1 MTSAI
6 EFDEKLVDTLRSI
19 TTVGIHNA
27 VRGFSGLLG
36 HKLEFGDPDVRVVPL
51 TRIPMMVGGPE
62 TEAVG
67 IYLRAEGD
75 FNAQIMMILPLEK
88 AFELVDLL
96 MEQPEGT
103 TTFLGSLERSAL
115 GEVGNMTGTFFMN
128 AVANAL
134 GREIRPTPP
143 AVMVDMVGAILD
155 IIVATTGG
163 VSDHVLLIQT
173 CFKDG
178 SRSVLTDFWVIP
190 DAQSLQALKQAEKRE

>member
-1 MTSAI
+1 MTTKI

-19 TTVGIHNA
+19 TTIGIHNA

-36 HKLEFGDPDVRVVPL
+36 HKLEFGDPDVKVVPL
-51 TRIPMMVGGPE
+51 TQIPMMVGGPE
-62 TEAVG
+62 NEAVG

-88 AFELVDLL
+88 AFQLVDLL
-96 MEQPEGT
+96 MEQPEGST
-103 TTFLGSLERSAL
+103 AFLGSLERSAL

-128 AVANAL
+128 AVANVL

-163 VSDHVLLIQT
+163 VSDQVLLIQT
-173 CFKDG
+173 YFKDG

-190 DAQSLQALKQAEKRE
+190 DAQSLQALRQVENKE

>member
-1 MTSAI
+1 MATVI
-6 EFDEKLVDTLRSI
+6 EFDDKLVETLRSI
-19 TTVGIHNA
+19 TSIGIHNA

-36 HKLEFGDPDVRVVPL
+36 HKLEFHEPEVSVVPL
-51 TRIPMMVGGPE
+51 TRIPMIVGGPE
-62 TEAVG
+62 NEAVG

-75 FNAQIMMILPLEK
+75 FNAQIMMILPLDK
-88 AFELVDLL
+88 ALQLVDLL
-96 MEQPEGT
+96 MEQPEGK

-134 GREIRPTPP
+134 KREIRPTPP
-143 AVMVDMVGAILD
+143 AVMVDVVGAIMD

-163 VSDHVLLIQT
+163 VSDQVLLIQT
-173 CFKDG
+173 CFTDG

-190 DAQSLQALKQAEKRE
+190 DAQSLQALRQNKTGI

>member
-1 MTSAI
+1 MTTKI

-19 TTVGIHNA
+19 TTIGIHNA

-36 HKLEFGDPDVRVVPL
+36 HKLEFGDPDVKVVPL
-51 TRIPMMVGGPE
+51 AQIPMMVGGPE
-62 TEAVG
+62 NEAVG

-88 AFELVDLL
+88 AFQLVDLL
-96 MEQPEGT
+96 MEQPEGST
-103 TTFLGSLERSAL
+103 AFLGSLERSAL

-128 AVANAL
+128 AVANVL

-163 VSDHVLLIQT
+163 VSDQVLLIQT
-173 CFKDG
+173 YFKDG

-190 DAQSLQALKQAEKRE
+190 DAQSLQALRQVENKE

>member
-1 MTSAI
+1 MANTI
-6 EFDEKLVDTLRSI
+6 EFDDKLVETLRSI
-19 TTVGIHNA
+19 TSIGIHNA

-36 HKLEFGDPDVRVVPL
+36 HKLEFHEPKVKVVPL
-51 TRIPMMVGGPE
+51 THIPMIVGGPE
-62 TEAVG
+62 NEAVG

-88 AFELVDLL
+88 ALQLVDLL
-96 MEQPEGT
+96 MEQPEGN

-134 GREIRPTPP
+134 QREIRPTPP
-143 AVMVDMVGAILD
+143 AVMVDMVGAIMD

-163 VSDHVLLIQT
+163 VSDQVLLIQT
-173 CFKDG
+173 CFTDG

-190 DAQSLQALKQAEKRE
+190 DAQSLQALRQNETGL

>member
-1 MTSAI
+1 MTTAI

-19 TTVGIHNA
+19 TAIGIHNA

-51 TRIPMMVGGPE
+51 TQIPMMVGGPE
-62 TEAVG
+62 NEAVG

-88 AFELVDLL
+88 AFQLVDLL
-96 MEQPEGT
+96 MEQPEGS

-134 GREIRPTPP
+134 KREIRPTPP

-163 VSDHVLLIQT
+163 VSDQVLLIQT

-190 DAQSLQALKQAEKRE
+190 DAQSLQALRRAEKSE